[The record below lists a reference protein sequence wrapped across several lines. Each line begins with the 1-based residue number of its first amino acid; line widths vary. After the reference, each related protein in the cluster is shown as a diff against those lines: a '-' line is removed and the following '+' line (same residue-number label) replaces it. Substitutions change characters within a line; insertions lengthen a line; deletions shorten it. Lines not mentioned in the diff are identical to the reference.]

1 MNAQET
7 VSRCS
12 AAAEEFDHHEQRSD
26 GLQVIESLC
35 GGLTLIRDAVYARV
49 HADVERRLGTDS
61 MIFPLSE
68 EKSER
73 VTKVE
78 IEIYQIV
85 VAAGAAQAKGYVADG
100 NWFRD
105 WLARLRM
112 GQLDSNS
119 RAARRISY
127 YVSKSAHDQRL
138 AFGNILAMAQP
149 EASRAPL
156 VLLRLG
162 PGGRAD
168 CHRAGLWKVGRCP
181 AVAARADRGPALDS
195 GLPSLSR
202 QASGKRRAVCSVR
215 QPALDLR
222 LADQRRR
229 LNTLNF
235 VYRPW
240 PALLPDLYRATMAYG
255 YWKAGP
261 SDRETPCRLRPTP

>member
-1 MNAQET
+1 MNTQEI

-12 AAAEEFDHHEQRSD
+12 TAAEEFDHHEHRSD

-49 HADVERRLGTDS
+49 HADVERRMGMDS

-73 VTKVE
+73 TTKLE

-100 NWFRD
+100 KWFRD
-105 WLARLRM
+105 WLAEFRM
-112 GQLDSNS
+112 GHVDSDS

-127 YVSKSAHDQRL
+127 YVEQVGQRSA
-138 AFGNILAMAQP
+138 AG
-149 EASRAPL
+149 
-156 VLLRLG
+156 LRQHLGHGPARGEPGPVGSAAAG

-168 CHRAGLWKVGRCP
+168 CHRAGLRQVGRCP
-181 AVAARADRGPALDS
+181 AVAARADRDPAFDP
-195 GLPSLSR
+195 GLLSLSR
-202 QASGKRRAVCSVR
+202 QAPGKRRAMHDVR

-222 LADQRRR
+222 VADH
-229 LNTLNF
+229 
-235 VYRPW
+235 
-240 PALLPDLYRATMAYG
+240 ADG
-255 YWKAGP
+255 
-261 SDRETPCRLRPTP
+261 